1 MKYDNTILKNLD
13 NKLIEKFNFISN
25 YNNYINNIYIK
36 YIKALYYLY
45 NQDKIP
51 YNENDLFL
59 EFYSI
64 TKQYFENLNNKI
76 LHNYYCNYI
85 KFLVAYYLSIKFNL
99 KNFLINIY
107 NNINFNIDI
116 EEVGY
121 HNIYYEYTPI
131 FKFDFNELASEI
143 IDKEF
148 NINIKNT
155 FVNLLSKNTIDN
167 KSFNEI
173 TCKYNY
179 LNNINV
185 EFNNILTFINN
196 FKNNK

>member
-13 NKLIEKFNFISN
+13 NKLIEKFDFISN

-36 YIKALYYLY
+36 YIKALYDLY

-64 TKQYFENLNNKI
+64 TKQYFEKLNNKI
-76 LHNYYCNYI
+76 LHDYYCNYI

-121 HNIYYEYTPI
+121 HNTYYEYTPN

-173 TCKYNY
+173 TYKYNY

-196 FKNNK
+196 FNNNK